1 LGGAYDAVVFDLLS
15 ALVDSWSLWNR
26 VAGSETLGLAWRRRY
41 LERTYTSGRYV
52 PYEGLV
58 EWAAGEV
65 DGLPAGAAAELIRCW
80 DELDPWPEA
89 PVVLAALGE
98 RARLGVLT
106 NCSEALGQRAAA
118 RTGGVFDVVVS
129 AERAGWYKPHEQAY
143 LVALDEL
150 NVDPSR
156 TLFVAGSPYDIIGA
170 TGVGMSVY
178 WHDRGRMPGG
188 HAAARALAIQ
198 SSLEPLLDK
207 VV

>member
-1 LGGAYDAVVFDLLS
+1 MGGAYDAVVFDLLS
-15 ALVDSWSLWNR
+15 ALLDSWSLWNR
-26 VAGSETLGLAWRRRY
+26 IAGDEAAGLAWRRKY

-58 EWAAGEV
+58 EWAASQVE
-65 DGLPAGAAAELIRCW
+65 GLAPGAASELVRRW
-80 DELDPWPEA
+80 DEVEPWPEVPA
-89 PVVLAALGE
+89 VLGE
-98 RARLGVLT
+98 LRGRARLAVLT
-106 NCSEALGQRAAA
+106 NCSEALGRRAAA
-118 RTGGVFDVVVS
+118 RTGAEFDVIVS

-150 NVDPSR
+150 DVDPSR

-170 TGVGMSVY
+170 TSVGMSVY

-188 HAAARALAIQ
+188 HAASRALAIHP
-198 SSLEPLLDK
+198 SLEPLLDK